1 MIEGIKAI
9 NSRIQEIQSSFSS
22 LGMGSPIYNS
32 SIKSFATYMQ
42 EAEAQLNKTSAISSG
57 LVMPNEVNN
66 VNSTSS
72 TSMLNGVYSNSD
84 NAINNIGEVQDYIIS
99 NINDNSLETSENV
112 PIHSRALKTYRSMAE
127 NFPTTYDSIIEEAA
141 QRYGVDK
148 DLIKAVIKQESNY
161 NTDAISRRGAVGLMQ
176 LMPSTADSMG
186 IAIESLTDAKTNI
199 FAGTRYLSEMLSK
212 YNGRTDL
219 ALSAYNA
226 GPGAVKDRVPN
237 IAETKDYVTRILGYI
252 E

>member
-1 MIEGIKAI
+1 MIESIRAI
-9 NSRIQEIQSSFSS
+9 NSRIQEIQSGFAAV
-22 LGMGSPIYNS
+22 GMGSPVDS
-32 SIKSFATYMQ
+32 SMKSFAAYMQ
-42 EAEAQLNKTSAISSG
+42 EAENQLNKTSEISSSAMMVG
-57 LVMPNEVNN
+57 INGMPVQNASN
-66 VNSTSS
+66 VSS
-72 TSMLNGVYSNSD
+72 
-84 NAINNIGEVQDYIIS
+84 AINNINTNQDYVIS
-99 NINDNSLETSENV
+99 DIHDINNLGTTNGTPVVAENAPV
-112 PIHSRALKTYRSMAE
+112 HSRAINTYKAMAE
-127 NFPTTYDSIIEEAA
+127 NFPTKYDDIIKEAA
-141 QRYGVDK
+141 ERYDVSQ

-186 IAIESLTDAKTNI
+186 VAIDSLTDARTNI
-199 FAGTRYLSEMLSK
+199 FAGTRYLSEMLSR

-226 GPGAVKDRVPN
+226 GPGAVKDSVPN

>member
-9 NSRIQEIQSSFSS
+9 NSRIQEIQNGFSS
-22 LGMGSPIYNS
+22 LGMGSPIDNS
-32 SIKSFATYMQ
+32 SLKSFATYMQ

-57 LVMPNEVNN
+57 LIQPNEVSNI
-66 VNSTSS
+66 SS
-72 TSMLNGVYSNSD
+72 SNMNINPADS
-84 NAINNIGEVQDYIIS
+84 AINNIGEIQDYIIS
-99 NINDNSLETSENV
+99 NINDNAFETLETTNV
-112 PIHSRALKTYRSMAE
+112 TAHSRGLKTYKSMAE
-127 NFPTTYDSIIEEAA
+127 NFPTTYDDIIAEAA
-141 QRYGVDK
+141 QKYGVSK

-186 IAIESLTDAKTNI
+186 IAVDSLTDARTNI
-199 FAGTRYLSEMLSK
+199 FAGTKYLSEMLSK
-212 YNGRTDL
+212 YEGRTDL

-237 IAETKDYVTRILGYI
+237 IAETKNYVTRILGYI